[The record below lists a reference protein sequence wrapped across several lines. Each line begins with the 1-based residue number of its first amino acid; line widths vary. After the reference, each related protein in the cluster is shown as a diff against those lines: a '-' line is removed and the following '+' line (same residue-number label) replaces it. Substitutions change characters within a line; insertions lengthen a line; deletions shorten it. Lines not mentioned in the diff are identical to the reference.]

1 MSLLSKKILGTSKKI
16 MDPAGREISIIE
28 DIHSMR
34 IAEDFRTSVRQVYIE
49 SLQNNIYPY
58 RYIRNIGVLTIQE
71 QLKLAQASIGV
82 VGAGGLG
89 GQVILL
95 SARIGIGRIKVI
107 DHDVFDETNLNR
119 QALSSIK
126 ALGKSKA
133 IEAADIVR
141 GLNPGVEVIAHH
153 KMLEKSNALALLKG
167 TNVVIDALDS
177 ISARFILKDAAKKLR
192 IPIIHG
198 AIAGFEGQVMSIYPE
213 DKGIDN
219 LYNRGDP
226 GDGRKERPEFVLG
239 VPVLAPTVIAAF
251 QVMEL
256 IKIIL
261 GRGESLR
268 NRMLYI
274 DLESARLNELC
285 FGENE

>member
-16 MDPAGREISIIE
+16 MDPAGREVSIIE
-28 DIHSMR
+28 DINSTR
-34 IAEDFRTSVRQVYIE
+34 IAEDFRTSVREVYIE
-49 SLQNNIYPY
+49 SLRNNIYPY
-58 RYIRNIGVLTIQE
+58 RYIRNIGVLSVRE
-71 QLKLAQASIGV
+71 QLKLAQSCVGV
-82 VGAGGLG
+82 VGAGGIG

-95 SARIGIGRIKVI
+95 CARIGIGRIVVI
-107 DHDVFDETNLNR
+107 DHDVFDESNLNR

-133 IEAADIVR
+133 MEAADIVR
-141 GLNPGVEVIAHH
+141 SVNLGVEVIPHH
-153 KMLEKSNALALLKG
+153 KMLKESNAPALLKD

-177 ISARFILKDAAKKLR
+177 ISTRFVLKNAAKKLG
-192 IPIIHG
+192 IPLIHG
-198 AIAGFEGQVMSIYPE
+198 AIAGFEGQVMTIYPE

-219 LYNRGDP
+219 LYNRDDP
-226 GDGRKERPEFVLG
+226 GDGRKDRPEFLLG
-239 VPVLAPTVIAAF
+239 VPVLVPTVIAAF

-256 IKIIL
+256 MKIIL

-268 NRMLYI
+268 NRMLYL

-285 FGENE
+285 FGE